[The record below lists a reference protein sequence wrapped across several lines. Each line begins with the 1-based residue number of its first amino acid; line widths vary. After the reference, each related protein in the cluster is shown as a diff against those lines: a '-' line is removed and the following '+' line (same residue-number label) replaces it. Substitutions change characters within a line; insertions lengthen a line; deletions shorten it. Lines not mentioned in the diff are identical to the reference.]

1 MRRRLAPL
9 GERAPVVSH
18 KIVRVVPILLA
29 GCVGYLLGSAHIG
42 AFRATDLSAA
52 EAVALRFPQDVR
64 NASLTTA
71 VVLRSAATKLRPQSS
86 ANVADAAGP
95 LRDAQLALLEPMPI
109 IPTMAQA
116 GQNLATP
123 ARVQMASAEDGDPSA
138 PTVLNTIA
146 QTAARTPALP
156 PAQKPAASA
165 AVAAPSAPPAPKV
178 AAVAP
183 HRPAVE
189 QRPGYVLN
197 DAQIVSIKE
206 RLHMTPDQE
215 QMWPA
220 VEAALRN
227 VAYTHQQQPRSRSAP
242 AGAAQTASIDPEAVQ
257 NLKSAAVPLIMSF
270 NSEQKDEV
278 RNLVHVMGLD
288 QLASQF

>member
-9 GERAPVVSH
+9 GERAPVTSH

-29 GCVGYLLGSAHIG
+29 GCVGYLLGSAHID
-42 AFRATDLSAA
+42 AFRGPDLSAA

-64 NASLTTA
+64 NASVTTA
-71 VVLRSAATKLRPQSS
+71 VALRGAATKLHSQG
-86 ANVADAAGP
+86 AAIVADASAP
-95 LRDAQLALLEPMPI
+95 LRDAQRALLEPMPI
-109 IPTMAQA
+109 MPTMVRADQNVVAPAQ
-116 GQNLATP
+116 
-123 ARVQMASAEDGDPSA
+123 VQMASAEDVGTFPVTA
-138 PTVLNTIA
+138 PEAVTS
-146 QTAARTPALP
+146 TAARSAAPAP
-156 PAQKPAASA
+156 VQKPAPSA
-165 AVAAPSAPPAPKV
+165 AVAPPAPKIAMV
-178 AAVAP
+178 VP
-183 HRPAVE
+183 RRPVVE

-197 DAQIVSIKE
+197 DAQIASIKE

-215 QMWPA
+215 QMWPS

-227 VAYTHQQQPRSRSAP
+227 VAYTHQQQPRGHGAP
-242 AGAAQTASIDPEAVQ
+242 AGTTQTAAIDPEAVQ